1 MSDSPRSLEASL
13 ADYPRVRLTR
23 LPTPLQ
29 RLESLSRRLELNV
42 YMKRDD
48 LTDLTL
54 GGDKPR
60 KLEYELAAAIANGAD
75 TLVTSGAAQSNHARL
90 TTAAARRLGLDCVV
104 VLSKDE
110 RHDFQGNLLTVYLMG
125 ARVEIIDTEDHW
137 DLEEHAFRLCEE
149 LEAEGRRPHY
159 IPVSG
164 TTPLSCL
171 GYVQAGVEI
180 ADQLDEMGV
189 AIDAVYSPFGTGGIF
204 TSVLFAL
211 RRRGIEAPMIGISVN
226 RTVDMCQENIDHWWT
241 SNGDLLGVD
250 PDLERGANEVTDE
263 FIGSGYGD
271 PTTAALDAIVEMAQ
285 AEGILLDPV
294 YSGKMAAGF
303 FAHAAAGRWEHG
315 SNILLIHSGGSPALF
330 AYRDPLA
337 AHLRDRGILPP
348 QS

>member
-1 MSDSPRSLEASL
+1 MPDLSPSLEASL
-13 ADYPRVRLTR
+13 ARYPRVPLTR

-29 RLESLSRRLELNV
+29 RLDTLSARLGLNV
-42 YMKRDD
+42 FMKRDD
-48 LTDLTL
+48 LTDLTF

-104 VLSKDE
+104 VLSNDE

-137 DLEEHAFRLCEE
+137 DLEEHTLRICRE
-149 LEAEGRRPHY
+149 LEAEGRHPHY

-171 GYVQAGVEI
+171 GYVQAGLEI
-180 ADQLDEMGV
+180 ADQLDEIGV
-189 AIDAVYSPFGTGGIF
+189 SLDAVYSPFGTGGIF

-211 RRRGIEAPMIGISVN
+211 RRRRIEAAMIGISVN
-226 RTVDMCQENIDHWWT
+226 RSVEMCRANITEWWT
-241 SNGDLLGVD
+241 SNSELLDVD
-250 PDLERGANEVTDE
+250 PETDKGAHDVTDE
-263 FIGSGYGD
+263 FIGAGYGD
-271 PTTAALDAIVEMAQ
+271 PTPAALDAIIDVAQ

-303 FAHAAAGRWEHG
+303 FAHAAEGRWEPD

-348 QS
+348 LS